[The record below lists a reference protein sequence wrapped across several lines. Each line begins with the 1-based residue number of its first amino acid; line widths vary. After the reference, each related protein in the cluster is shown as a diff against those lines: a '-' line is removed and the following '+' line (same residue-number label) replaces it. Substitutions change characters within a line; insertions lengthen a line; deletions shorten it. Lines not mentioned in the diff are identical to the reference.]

1 MDMQPRPGG
10 WLKVPCRRQ
19 GTTVTTT
26 SRTRTRA
33 AEQARKQAARQEAE
47 RRRRVLRTGAIVV
60 AALVVAIVAAVAVSL
75 SGGDDEAAPAG
86 KVVVPAGATADG
98 RIAVGAAEAPVTV
111 TVFFD
116 YMCPFCGRFEAAN
129 SAALDRLVV
138 SGQVRLDLRP
148 MSFLDRQSDGA
159 RYSTRAANAVATVA
173 DASPEQAWPLHRA
186 LFDNQPK
193 EGTQG
198 LSDSELA
205 DIARGIGVRDEVV
218 ERFDDAEFTGWVAD
232 VTQKA
237 FDSGITGTPTVLVDG
252 HAFTGDLYTEGPLTE
267 AVAAAAAAK

>member
-1 MDMQPRPGG
+1 M
-10 WLKVPCRRQ
+10 
-19 GTTVTTT
+19 TTT

-33 AEQARKQAARQEAE
+33 AEQARQQAARQEAE
-47 RRRRVLRTGAIVV
+47 RRRNVLRTGGIVV
-60 AALVVAIVAAVAVSL
+60 AVLVVAIVAAVAMAL

-98 RIAVGAAEAPVTV
+98 RIAVGQADAPVSV

-129 SAALDRLVV
+129 GAALDRMVT
-138 SGQVRLDLRP
+138 SGQARLDLRP

-173 DASPEQAWPLHRA
+173 DGAPDRVWAFHQA
-186 LFDNQPK
+186 LFAAQPK
-193 EGTQG
+193 EGTSG
-198 LSDSELA
+198 PSDRELA
-205 DIARGIGVRDEVV
+205 DLARAAGVPADVV
-218 ERFDDAEFTGWVAD
+218 ARFDDGEFTGWVAD

-237 FDSGITGTPTVLVDG
+237 FDAGVTGTPTVLLDG
-252 HAFTGDLYTEGPLTE
+252 HAFAGDLYTEGPLTE